1 MNADTVVVSGRG
13 ADEPQHDSPLAEQE
27 HSGRQSPDHR
37 QQEQEELDGAPQESV
52 SSGCVYE
59 YQSPYHDKCEP
70 DVCDGGGGGRVPDF
84 NAQVEPMEV
93 EELPDMIQD
102 LQPPDGG
109 HEQSAEER
117 RARAYIFSS
126 VESNAEPK
134 EELATARTATA
145 SDAPDR
151 GDDASRVSSATG
163 EVSPSAPVPV
173 PPNSLPGAMEGGS
186 SSSNSLTVSGTE
198 GHLHVHLDNNPAFN
212 TFNYWRTPIMPIELP
227 IPQIEV
233 DIDIMG
239 QTTNVC
245 VKAKVQENDGTYQ
258 SQVNLTMATN
268 TGSPNITLASHP
280 QDRHTGDKQPGTTIE
295 VSPGPPRGS
304 HLFCFL
310 AFLIWSTCYGR
321 DYLFI
326 CFTFPG

>member
-13 ADEPQHDSPLAEQE
+13 DDEAQHDAPPAQRE
-27 HSGRQSPDHR
+27 HSSLQSP
-37 QQEQEELDGAPQESV
+37 EPPQEEEEEDPSAAQESPFE
-52 SSGCVYE
+52 S
-59 YQSPYHDKCEP
+59 QHHDKCEP

-134 EELATARTATA
+134 EDLATAAAATATRGSAA
-145 SDAPDR
+145 SDPPDR
-151 GDDASRVSSATG
+151 IDDASRVSSAKG
-163 EVSPSAPVPV
+163 EVAPSAAVPV
-173 PPNSLPGAMEGGS
+173 PPNSLPGAMEGGAS
-186 SSSNSLTVSGTE
+186 PSNSLTVSGTE

-268 TGSPNITLASHP
+268 TGAPSITLAPTP
-280 QDRHTGDKQPGTTIE
+280 QDKQAGDRQPGTTIE
-295 VSPGPPRGS
+295 VSPERYRTAP
-304 HLFCFL
+304 L
-310 AFLIWSTCYGR
+310 ARLP
-321 DYLFI
+321 
-326 CFTFPG
+326 FTFFQI